1 MKYILLSF
9 FLSITIGLF
18 GQTQKFRGTITDEN
32 NNPVAGANILIKGKI
47 MGTVSQSDGQ
57 FELATTVNPPFTIVI
72 SMVGYQKQEIEIT
85 ASSSN
90 IQIKLLESSE
100 VMDQIV
106 VSASR
111 VEESILQSPVSIE
124 KMDLGDISQTAS
136 VNFYDAL
143 ENLKGVEMVTSG
155 LTFKQINTR
164 GFNHT
169 GNSRFLQLVDGV
181 DNQTPGLGFAVGNL
195 FGSSDLDME
204 SAELMPG
211 AASAL
216 YGPVAFNGV
225 LMMRTKDPFQ
235 YQGLS
240 AQAKIG
246 VNHIDEKYADPHA
259 LQDYSIRYAK
269 AFNDKF
275 AFKVNASYMTGL
287 DFYATNYT
295 DVDPGTPEAE
305 RGDANPARDALN
317 IYGDEQAR
325 TLEGIGR
332 VSRTGYEERHLT
344 DYDVYSLKLNGS
356 LHYRISSNMV
366 LSYQYNF
373 GQGTANYTGSNR
385 FSINNFTLQQHKLEL
400 KGSNYFIRAYSTAED
415 SHDSYNA
422 KGLGQLINKTW
433 VQDLN
438 GNVVSENE
446 ADDMW
451 YTRYAEAYT
460 GNIGGVSGND
470 HSAARAFA
478 DEGRFLPGSADYN
491 AAKERLIATQGLS
504 GAGILSQSK
513 LYHVEGQY
521 DFSKKIKFVDVLVGG
536 NYRMYDMFTNGTL
549 FDDKGASII
558 IKEGGAFLQLGKRL
572 LSDNLKLS
580 ASIRYDKNQNFEGR
594 FTPRATAVYTAAKN
608 HNFRT
613 SIQTGFRN
621 PTPGDQYIKL
631 NAGPITILGGVPD
644 NSKGMTVYQNS
655 FTSAS
660 LGPFFGAF
668 GQAMQQGASPQDAI
682 MQSKDL
688 LVKSNVA
695 YIKPERATVFEVGY
709 KGLINDNLVVDANY
723 YFSTYTDFLLNQV
736 VMEPES
742 PVLGDDGTIN
752 PQAAADL
759 LNGDSHLYQLYT
771 NASDRV
777 TSQGATLGLTYALP
791 KNYSLGANATFASF
805 DIQDADPNNIPGFN
819 TPKYRT
825 AVTFGNSKLTDNFG
839 FNLAW
844 RWQDS
849 YNWYGT
855 FNQMRPGKIQAY
867 SIVDAQVSYKVL
879 PMKSMIKLGAS
890 NLFNQQVYQ
899 AYGSPSIGAIYYI
912 SVTFDELLR

>member
-344 DYDVYSLKLNGS
+344 DYDVYTLKLNGS

-849 YNWYGT
+849 YDWYGT

>member
-1 MKYILLSF
+1 
-9 FLSITIGLF
+9 
-18 GQTQKFRGTITDEN
+18 
-32 NNPVAGANILIKGKI
+32 
-47 MGTVSQSDGQ
+47 
-57 FELATTVNPPFTIVI
+57 
-72 SMVGYQKQEIEIT
+72 
-85 ASSSN
+85 
-90 IQIKLLESSE
+90 
-100 VMDQIV
+100 
-106 VSASR
+106 
-111 VEESILQSPVSIE
+111 
-124 KMDLGDISQTAS
+124 
-136 VNFYDAL
+136 
-143 ENLKGVEMVTSG
+143 
-155 LTFKQINTR
+155 
-164 GFNHT
+164 
-169 GNSRFLQLVDGV
+169 
-181 DNQTPGLGFAVGNL
+181 
-195 FGSSDLDME
+195 
-204 SAELMPG
+204 
-211 AASAL
+211 
-216 YGPVAFNGV
+216 
-225 LMMRTKDPFQ
+225 
-235 YQGLS
+235 
-240 AQAKIG
+240 
-246 VNHIDEKYADPHA
+246 
-259 LQDYSIRYAK
+259 
-269 AFNDKF
+269 
-275 AFKVNASYMTGL
+275 
-287 DFYATNYT
+287 
-295 DVDPGTPEAE
+295 
-305 RGDANPARDALN
+305 
-317 IYGDEQAR
+317 
-325 TLEGIGR
+325 
-332 VSRTGYEERHLT
+332 
-344 DYDVYSLKLNGS
+344 
-356 LHYRISSNMV
+356 
-366 LSYQYNF
+366 
-373 GQGTANYTGSNR
+373 
-385 FSINNFTLQQHKLEL
+385 
-400 KGSNYFIRAYSTAED
+400 
-415 SHDSYNA
+415 
-422 KGLGQLINKTW
+422 
-433 VQDLN
+433 
-438 GNVVSENE
+438 
-446 ADDMW
+446 
-451 YTRYAEAYT
+451 
-460 GNIGGVSGND
+460 
-470 HSAARAFA
+470 
-478 DEGRFLPGSADYN
+478 
-491 AAKERLIATQGLS
+491 
-504 GAGILSQSK
+504 
-513 LYHVEGQY
+513 
-521 DFSKKIKFVDVLVGG
+521 
-536 NYRMYDMFTNGTL
+536 MYDMFTNGTL

-849 YNWYGT
+849 YDWYGT

>member
-1 MKYILLSF
+1 MKYILLCF
-9 FLSITIGLF
+9 FLGSSMSLF
-18 GQTQKFRGTITDEN
+18 GQTQKFSGTITDDN
-32 NNPVAGANILIKGKI
+32 NNPVAGANIVIKGKI
-47 MGTVSQSDGQ
+47 MGTVSQSDGG

-72 SMVGYQKQEIEIT
+72 SMIGYQKQEIEVST
-85 ASSSN
+85 SSSN

-106 VSASR
+106 ISASR
-111 VEESILQSPVSIE
+111 VEESLLQSPVSIE

-143 ENLKGVEMVTSG
+143 ENLKGIEMVTSG

-204 SAELMPG
+204 SAELIPG

-240 AQAKIG
+240 AQAKFG
-246 VNHIDEKYADPHA
+246 VNHIDEKYAQPHG
-259 LQDYSIRYAK
+259 LYDYSIRYAK

-275 AFKVNASYMTGL
+275 AFKINASYMSGL

-295 DVDPGTPEAE
+295 DVDPGTQESE
-305 RGDANPARDALN
+305 RGDNNPARDALN

-356 LHYRISSNMV
+356 LHYRISENMV

-438 GNVVSENE
+438 GNIVSENE

-451 YTRYAEAYT
+451 YTRYSEAYT
-460 GNIGGVSGND
+460 GNIGTVSAND

-478 DEGRFLPGSADYN
+478 DQGRFLPGSADYN
-491 AAKERLIATQGLS
+491 ASKERLIATQGLS

-513 LYHVEGQY
+513 LYHAEGQY
-521 DFSKKIKFVDVLVGG
+521 DFSSMVKFLEVLIGG

-549 FDDKGASII
+549 FDDKGGSII

-580 ASIRYDKNQNFEGR
+580 GSIRYDKNQNFEGR

-608 HNFRT
+608 HNFRS

-644 NSKGMTVYQNS
+644 NSKGMNVYQNS

-668 GQAMQQGASPQDAI
+668 GQAMQEGASPQDAI
-682 MQSKDL
+682 MQTKDL
-688 LVKSNVA
+688 LVKSDVA
-695 YIKPERATVFEVGY
+695 YIKPERATVFEIGY

-723 YFSTYTDFLLNQV
+723 YFSEYTDFLLNQV
-736 VMEPES
+736 VMEPVS
-742 PVLGDDGTIN
+742 PVLGPDGMIN

-777 TSQGATLGLTYALP
+777 TSQGATLGLTYSLP
-791 KNYSLGANATFASF
+791 RNYSLGANATFASF

-825 AVTFGNSKLTDNFG
+825 AVTFGNSKLTDNLG

-849 YNWYGT
+849 YDWYGT
-855 FNQMRPGKIQAY
+855 FNQMRPGRIQAY

-879 PMKSMIKLGAS
+879 PMKSVIKLGAS

-912 SVTFDELLR
+912 SITFDELIR